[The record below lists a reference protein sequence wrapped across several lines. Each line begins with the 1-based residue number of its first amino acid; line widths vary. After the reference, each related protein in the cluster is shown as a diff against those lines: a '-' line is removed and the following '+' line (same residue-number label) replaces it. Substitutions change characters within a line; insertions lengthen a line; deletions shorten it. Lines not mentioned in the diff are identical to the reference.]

1 MENKK
6 PTQCERIRK
15 YLKDFGSIT
24 QLQALSDLGI
34 MRLASRI
41 SEMRQAGEAIEDRI
55 IEVKNRYGETCRIKE
70 YYVEKPNDLHDV
82 IAYSEEY
89 VKRGVFNCIAKN
101 SNIDPQFVSLFRK

>member
-1 MENKK
+1 M
-6 PTQCERIRK
+6 TQCERIRK

-41 SEMRQAGEAIEDRI
+41 SEMRQNGEAIEDRI
-55 IEVKNRYGETCRIKE
+55 IEVKNRYGETCRVKE

-89 VKRGVFNCIAKN
+89 VKRGALDYIAKD
-101 SNIDPQFVSLFRK
+101 SNIDPLFASLFK

>member
-41 SEMRQAGEAIEDRI
+41 SEMRQAGEAIEDRV
-55 IEVKNRYGETCRIKE
+55 IEVKNRYGETCRVKQ
-70 YYVEKPNDLHDV
+70 YYLEKPNDLRDV
-82 IAYSEEY
+82 MAYNEDY
-89 VKRGVFNCIAKN
+89 VRRQRTRIIILDDIPSREV
-101 SNIDPQFVSLFRK
+101 

>member
-55 IEVKNRYGETCRIKE
+55 IEVKNRYGETCRVKE
-70 YYVEKPNDLHDV
+70 YYVEKPNDLHD
-82 IAYSEEY
+82 EY
-89 VKRGVFNCIAKN
+89 VKRQRTRIIILDDIPSQEV
-101 SNIDPQFVSLFRK
+101 

>member
-1 MENKK
+1 M
-6 PTQCERIRK
+6 TQCERIRK

-55 IEVKNRYGETCRIKE
+55 IEVKNRYGETCRVKE

-89 VKRGVFNCIAKN
+89 VKRGAFGHIAKD
-101 SNIDPQFVSLFRK
+101 SNIDPLFASLFRK

>member
-1 MENKK
+1 M
-6 PTQCERIRK
+6 TQCERIRQ

-41 SEMRQAGEAIEDRI
+41 SEMRQAGEPIEDRI
-55 IEVKNRYGETCRIKE
+55 IEVKNRYGETCRVKE
-70 YYVEKPNDLHDV
+70 YYIEKPNDLRDV

-89 VKRGVFNCIAKN
+89 VKRGAFGCIAKD
-101 SNIDPQFVSLFRK
+101 SNIDPLFASLFK